1 MAIKPNSYKLVCSKC
16 CFSKI
21 VAPKSDALSPKD
33 LVAIAKA
40 DGEVDITE
48 KLFIKEVAKSLD
60 FDLND
65 LNLLFE
71 S

>member
-1 MAIKPNSYKLVCSKC
+1 MANDL
-16 CFSKI
+16 
-21 VAPKSDALSPKD
+21 LKD
-33 LVAIAKA
+33 IQVAKA
-40 DGEVDITE
+40 DGEVHITE

>member
-1 MAIKPNSYKLVCSKC
+1 MNKNEFIDA
-16 CFSKI
+16 
-21 VAPKSDALSPKD
+21 VA
-33 LVAIAKA
+33 AKA
-40 DGEVDITE
+40 DGEVHITE

>member
-1 MAIKPNSYKLVCSKC
+1 MIFIDSMFMSG
-16 CFSKI
+16 FG
-21 VAPKSDALSPKD
+21 
-33 LVAIAKA
+33 A
-40 DGEVDITE
+40 DGEVHITE